1 MADNK
6 PFMGK
11 FDKSPSHH
19 EPPSHKETAYRR
31 ALSTQ
36 SQAREGTHEKQHNSK
51 RRVIRPP
58 NLKLPPGPS
67 APATIPLQ
75 TKSCSELQAAGDIYA
90 VISKK
95 GPRHRTLE
103 DRFAVQDVAQKG
115 LRPLVSLF
123 GVFDGHGGVEA
134 SELAS
139 ERIFGFVLKA
149 YGKHGDIREALRSA
163 FLKMDEAISRQYD
176 ISVGIAT
183 ERSRKTSSMSDHPLP
198 RTDIPIPFQDL
209 NGLCGTTATVV
220 ALIEKT
226 MTVAYVGDSR
236 VIAFGEKE
244 VKRLSEDHRASHS
257 AEQKR
262 CKGQGGCFF
271 NGRING
277 VLSLTRS
284 IGDADQRKLVIAE
297 PDFFEVQLNGLFDAV
312 VIASDGVWDVL
323 TDEEVAAIAKGSIED
338 GEQVAARRILDIA
351 IAKNTRDDVSAMVLN
366 LRKYD
371 RRLGKLS
378 LESVATPLSTTFSPA
393 SISNSLSTLS
403 PSTPSPEVQSAEPPM
418 ELLSPSPL
426 PTPMS
431 NRRNVWS
438 VTPMKRRGKGGRK
451 R

>member
-1 MADNK
+1 MDNSK
-6 PFMGK
+6 RFLGK
-11 FDKSPSHH
+11 FDKSLSHH
-19 EPPSHKETAYRR
+19 ELPSQKETACRR
-31 ALSTQ
+31 TLSIQ
-36 SQAREGTHEKQHNSK
+36 SEAREKANEKQPTSK
-51 RRVIRPP
+51 RRIARPP
-58 NLKLPPGPS
+58 SLKLPPGPS
-67 APATIPLQ
+67 TPATIRSQ
-75 TKSCSELQAAGDIYA
+75 TKSCSELHAAGDIYA

-95 GPRHRTLE
+95 GTRHRHLE
-103 DRFAVQDVAQKG
+103 DRFAVQEVAQKG

-149 YGKHGDIREALRSA
+149 YGKHGDIREAMRSA
-163 FLKMDEAISRQYD
+163 FLQLDEAISHQYD
-176 ISVGIAT
+176 ISVGIGR
-183 ERSRKTSSMSDHPLP
+183 EGSRKTSSMSDHPLP
-198 RTDIPIPFQDL
+198 RTDTPIPFQEL
-209 NGLCGTTATVV
+209 NGLCGTTATIV

-297 PDFFEVQLNGLFDAV
+297 PDFLEMQLNGIFEVV

-323 TDEEVAAIAKGSIED
+323 TDEEVAAIVKESIED
-338 GEQVAARRILDIA
+338 GEQVAARRVLDIA
-351 IAKNTRDDVSAMVLN
+351 IARKTRDDVSALVLN

-371 RRLGKLS
+371 RRLENLS
-378 LESVATPLSTTFSPA
+378 LESVATPLSTTFSTP
-393 SISNSLSTLS
+393 SIRNSRAMLS
-403 PSTPSPEVQSAEPPM
+403 PATPSYGGHSAEPPM
-418 ELLSPSPL
+418 EVLSPSPP

-431 NRRNVWS
+431 NLRNVWS
-438 VTPMKRRGKGGRK
+438 TTPVKRREK